1 MNQPTFPEPR
11 GTKPPAD
18 LFADYLDFYRA
29 GVEWKLRSIDEA
41 ALRTSRLPS
50 GWTPIE
56 LLAHL
61 VAMER
66 RWFVWGF
73 AGEPVAEPWGDNR
86 DGDPDAPWQVPESV
100 TLEELLAELHAGGR
114 RTRELIAAAPL
125 DQVAPPGPRF
135 SGEPASL
142 GWICFHVL
150 QEYARHAGHLD
161 IVVELAGGTQA
172 E

>member
-1 MNQPTFPEPR
+1 MRQPPFPEPR
-11 GTKPPAD
+11 GNKPPAE

-29 GVEWKLRSIDEA
+29 TIEWKLRSLDEA

-56 LLAHL
+56 LLGHL

-73 AGEPVAEPWGDNR
+73 AGEQVAEPWGDNR
-86 DGDPDAPWQVPESV
+86 GGEKHAPWQVPESV
-100 TLEELLAELHAGGR
+100 TLDDLLGPLHAGGR
-114 RTRELIAAAPL
+114 RTREIIASASL
-125 DQVAPPGPRF
+125 DDLAPPGPRF

-161 IVVELAGGTQA
+161 IVVELAGG
-172 E
+172 ELGE

>member
-50 GWTPIE
+50 VWTPIE

-114 RTRELIAAAPL
+114 RTRELVAAAPL